1 MGQDPI
7 LKGMK
12 VLLPLLLLVLAAG
25 VSLAMS
31 VEEIGKLSDLRTSDE
46 LMLQLIETNG
56 LDAPLTTADVI
67 YLREHGASE
76 RVIQYLLKLSESPR
90 AEKQPAVQE
99 ESSRISENLR
109 AYTTTTKSG
118 KKVRVVTNLD
128 ENGQRMGAPI
138 PPPPPEE
145 VAAPVPPP
153 PQEVRV
159 TVTDDRMQGRDV
171 YEDDYGYDQE
181 PQPAGIP
188 LYGGGYGYYPYSS
201 WYGYPYSMVQGGM
214 RGHQFPQS
222 NPGWRPRPSQPVAPP
237 RYVSPPNANPP
248 ARTASLPVRRSR

>member
-1 MGQDPI
+1 MRQDPI
-7 LKGMK
+7 LKNMK

-25 VSLAMS
+25 VSQAMS
-31 VEEIGKLSDLRTSDE
+31 VEEIGKLSDLKTGDE
-46 LMLQLIETNG
+46 LMLQLIEKNG
-56 LDAPLTTADVI
+56 LDAPITTADVI

-128 ENGQRMGAPI
+128 ENGQRMGAPV

-145 VAAPVPPP
+145 VAAPTPPP

-159 TVTDDRMQGRDV
+159 TVNDDRMQARDA
-171 YEDDYGYDQE
+171 YEDDYAYDQE
-181 PQPAGIP
+181 PQPEGIP
-188 LYGGGYGYYPYSS
+188 LYYGGGYPYSS
-201 WYGYPYSMVQGGM
+201 WYGYPYSVVQGGM
-214 RGHQFPQS
+214 HGRQFPQS
-222 NPGWRPRPSQPVAPP
+222 NPGWRPHPLQPVAPP
-237 RYVSPPNANPP
+237 RYVSRPNANPP
-248 ARTASLPVRRSR
+248 ARAASLPTRRSR